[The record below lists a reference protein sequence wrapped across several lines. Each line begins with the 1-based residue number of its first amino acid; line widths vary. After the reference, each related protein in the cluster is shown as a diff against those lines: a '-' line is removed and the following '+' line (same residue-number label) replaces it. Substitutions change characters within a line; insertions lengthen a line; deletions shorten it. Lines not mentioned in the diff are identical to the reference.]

1 MTLFT
6 DLPGDEGLPG
16 CERAL
21 AMIAV
26 MTSTTMA
33 VFDGAMV
40 NIALPEMAHAL
51 NATAAQTVWVANG
64 YLLSAAM
71 TLAIF
76 AALAGRLGFRTL
88 FAAGVGLFT
97 LASLGCALSP
107 SLPWLVAMRILQG
120 VGGAATLSIAP
131 AILRTIF
138 PNRLLGRILG
148 MNALLIATSTA
159 IAPVLG
165 GALLATL
172 GWPWLF
178 AINIAPGVLALLLTL
193 RTLPNDTHPS
203 RGPFDVPGALLS
215 ALMLGAAVMASDA
228 LSLEA
233 LLGFGALALVA
244 GLLLAWRLKRAVF
257 ARGADLAGVVC
268 EPGDD
273 LRGAAVSVPERLRL
287 QRAPRRAALHRLAC
301 RDHSGGTA
309 RRAVGRPLRAVGYR
323 NRRSGAFRGGP
334 GGAGAAACVRRR
346 LGHQPAR
353 IAVRHWV
360 RLLSEPE

>member
-6 DLPGDEGLPG
+6 YLPGDEGLPG
-16 CERAL
+16 RERAL

-172 GWPWLF
+172 SWPWLF

-244 GLLLAWRLKRAVF
+244 GLLLAWRLKRA
-257 ARGADLAGVVC
+257 
-268 EPGDD
+268 P
-273 LRGAAVSVPERLRL
+273 
-287 QRAPRRAALHRLAC
+287 AP
-301 RDHSGGTA
+301 
-309 RRAVGRPLRAVGYR
+309 
-323 NRRSGAFRGGP
+323 
-334 GGAGAAACVRRR
+334 
-346 LGHQPAR
+346 
-353 IAVRHWV
+353 
-360 RLLSEPE
+360 LLPP

>member
-1 MTLFT
+1 M
-6 DLPGDEGLPG
+6 
-16 CERAL
+16 
-21 AMIAV
+21 AV

-178 AINIAPGVLALLLTL
+178 AI
-193 RTLPNDTHPS
+193 
-203 RGPFDVPGALLS
+203 
-215 ALMLGAAVMASDA
+215 
-228 LSLEA
+228 
-233 LLGFGALALVA
+233 
-244 GLLLAWRLKRAVF
+244 
-257 ARGADLAGVVC
+257 
-268 EPGDD
+268 
-273 LRGAAVSVPERLRL
+273 
-287 QRAPRRAALHRLAC
+287 
-301 RDHSGGTA
+301 
-309 RRAVGRPLRAVGYR
+309 
-323 NRRSGAFRGGP
+323 
-334 GGAGAAACVRRR
+334 
-346 LGHQPAR
+346 
-353 IAVRHWV
+353 
-360 RLLSEPE
+360 

>member
-1 MTLFT
+1 MTMTLFT

-76 AALAGRLGFRTL
+76 GLGFRTL

-165 GALLATL
+165 GAL
-172 GWPWLF
+172 
-178 AINIAPGVLALLLTL
+178 
-193 RTLPNDTHPS
+193 
-203 RGPFDVPGALLS
+203 
-215 ALMLGAAVMASDA
+215 
-228 LSLEA
+228 
-233 LLGFGALALVA
+233 
-244 GLLLAWRLKRAVF
+244 
-257 ARGADLAGVVC
+257 
-268 EPGDD
+268 
-273 LRGAAVSVPERLRL
+273 
-287 QRAPRRAALHRLAC
+287 
-301 RDHSGGTA
+301 
-309 RRAVGRPLRAVGYR
+309 
-323 NRRSGAFRGGP
+323 
-334 GGAGAAACVRRR
+334 
-346 LGHQPAR
+346 
-353 IAVRHWV
+353 
-360 RLLSEPE
+360 

>member
-16 CERAL
+16 RERAL

-148 MNALLIATSTA
+148 MNALLIATST
-159 IAPVLG
+159 
-165 GALLATL
+165 
-172 GWPWLF
+172 
-178 AINIAPGVLALLLTL
+178 
-193 RTLPNDTHPS
+193 PS
-203 RGPFDVPGALLS
+203 R
-215 ALMLGAAVMASDA
+215 
-228 LSLEA
+228 
-233 LLGFGALALVA
+233 
-244 GLLLAWRLKRAVF
+244 
-257 ARGADLAGVVC
+257 
-268 EPGDD
+268 
-273 LRGAAVSVPERLRL
+273 
-287 QRAPRRAALHRLAC
+287 
-301 RDHSGGTA
+301 
-309 RRAVGRPLRAVGYR
+309 
-323 NRRSGAFRGGP
+323 
-334 GGAGAAACVRRR
+334 GAGAARCSPRSAGPGCSRSTLHRACWRCC
-346 LGHQPAR
+346 
-353 IAVRHWV
+353 
-360 RLLSEPE
+360 